1 MKSLC
6 FNMKKIFFIHKFT
19 LILILV
25 LAFITSIA
33 QNKNFAYEISGKLN
47 GYKDTVCYL
56 GYHYGDKQYIK
67 DTTRIDSK
75 GQFSFKGKEK
85 LDGGIYLIVSPE
97 KRYFEIIVPSD
108 NQMITFE
115 TDSADF
121 VMKMKVKNSPEN
133 ELFYQYLQFINPLG
147 KEVEKLKSEL
157 EAAKDDTLKAKTI
170 KDKIADI
177 DKRVVNYKKEVI
189 AKHPKT
195 FVANMFRAMQDIE
208 VPDAPIKADGSIDS
222 TFKYFYYK
230 EHFWDNIDFSDDKI
244 IRSPIYH
251 AKLKQFFET
260 VVVQIP
266 DSINKEA
273 DKLIAKARANK
284 EIFKYT
290 VWFITNTFEKS
301 KIMGMDAVFV
311 HMGKNYYMKG
321 EAYWV
326 DSTTL
331 AKITE
336 RVQKTEPNLIGK
348 IAPEL
353 KVKDSLMRDV
363 YLSKIKADYTIIY
376 FFAPSCGHCKKV
388 TPVMMDVY
396 KRVKPQNVEV
406 LAVCTEYDWEDW
418 KKYLQETK
426 PEWINTIDITNT
438 SNFRNNYDIYST
450 PVIYLLD
457 KDKKIIAKRIGAE
470 QIEEIIE
477 KDIERKKKM

>member
-1 MKSLC
+1 MKQAFVCIKHALKFTNIIFLIS
-6 FNMKKIFFIHKFT
+6 IFFNVTTILAQHKS
-19 LILILV
+19 V
-25 LAFITSIA
+25 G
-33 QNKNFAYEISGKLN
+33 YEISGSIK

-75 GQFSFKGKEK
+75 GQFTFKGKEK
-85 LDGGIYLIVSPE
+85 LDGGIYLIVTPE
-97 KRYFEIIVPSD
+97 KRYFEIIVTSD
-108 NQMITFE
+108 NQTFSFE
-115 TDSADF
+115 TDSVDF
-121 VMKMKVKNSPEN
+121 VMKMKIKNSPEN
-133 ELFYQYLQFINPLG
+133 ELFYQYLQYINPLG
-147 KEVEKLKSEL
+147 KEVETLRAEL
-157 EAAKDDTLKAKTI
+157 EAAKDDSLKTKSI

-177 DKRVVNYKKEVI
+177 DKKVVNYKKEVI

-195 FVANMFRAMQDIE
+195 FVASMFRAMQEID
-208 VPDAPIKADGSIDS
+208 VPEPPVKPDGSIDS

-230 EHFWDNIDFSDDKI
+230 DHFWDNIDFSDDKI

-321 EAYWV
+321 EAFWV

-376 FFAPSCGHCKKV
+376 FYAPSCGHCKKV
-388 TPVMMDVY
+388 TPVMMEVY
-396 KRVKPQNVEV
+396 KRVKPKNVEV
-406 LAVCTEYDWEDW
+406 LAVCTEYDWDDW

-426 PEWINTIDITNT
+426 SDWINTIDITNT

-477 KDIERKKKM
+477 KDIERKKKT

>member
-1 MKSLC
+1 MKNSNI
-6 FNMKKIFFIHKFT
+6 NMKQKIGLNKIYIFLSFIV
-19 LILILV
+19 ILNN
-25 LAFITSIA
+25 AFS
-33 QNKNFAYEISGKLN
+33 QSKNGYNISGILK
-47 GYKDTVCYL
+47 GYKDTICFL

-75 GQFSFKGKEK
+75 GQFVFKGSEK

-108 NQMITFE
+108 NQNISFE
-115 TDSADF
+115 TDSLDF
-121 VMKMKVKNSPEN
+121 VMKMKIKNSPEN
-133 ELFYQYLQFINPLG
+133 EIFYQYLQYINPLA
-147 KEVEKLKSEL
+147 KEVEKLKAEL
-157 EAAKDDTLKAKTI
+157 ESVKDDSI
-170 KDKIADI
+170 KSKPIKERIAAI
-177 DKRVVNYKKEVI
+177 DKAVVDYKKDVI

-195 FVANMFRAMQDIE
+195 FVASMFRAMQEIE
-208 VPDAPIKADGSIDS
+208 VPEPPVKPDRTIDS

-230 EHFWDNIDFSDDKI
+230 EHFFDNIDFSDDKI

-251 AKLKQFFET
+251 AKLKQFFEN

-290 VWFITNTFEKS
+290 VWFITNTFERS

-321 EAYWV
+321 EAFWV

-353 KVKDSLMRDV
+353 RLKDSLMRDV

-388 TPVMMDVY
+388 TPVMMEVY
-396 KRVKPQNVEV
+396 KKVKPKNVEV

-418 KKYLQETK
+418 KKYLQEIK
-426 PEWINTIDITNT
+426 SEWINTIDITNT

-470 QIEEIIE
+470 QIEEIID
-477 KDIERKKKM
+477 KDIERRKKS

>member
-1 MKSLC
+1 
-6 FNMKKIFFIHKFT
+6 MKKQL
-19 LILILV
+19 LIAVFSVFSSLL
-25 LAFITSIA
+25 IA
-33 QNKNFAYEISGKLN
+33 QTSGKAAYTISGTLK

-67 DTTRIDSK
+67 DTTKIDSK
-75 GQFSFKGKEK
+75 GNFTFKGNEK

-108 NQMITFE
+108 NQNISFE

-121 VMKMKVKNSPEN
+121 VMKMKVKNSTEN
-133 ELFYQYLQFINPLG
+133 ELFYQYLQYINPKG
-147 KEVEKLKSEL
+147 REAEMLKSEL
-157 EAAKDDTLKAKTI
+157 EIVKEDSVKSKSVKDRISALD
-170 KDKIADI
+170 KD
-177 DKRVVNYKKEVI
+177 VVAYKKDFIE
-189 AKHPKT
+189 KHPKT
-195 FVANMFRAMQDIE
+195 FVASMFKAMQEID
-208 VPDAPIKADGSIDS
+208 VPEAPLKADGSIDS

-230 EHFWDNIDFSDDKI
+230 DHFFDNIDFTDDKL

-266 DSINKEA
+266 DSINREA
-273 DKLIAKARANK
+273 DKLIEKARANK
-284 EIFKYT
+284 EMFKYT

-321 EAYWV
+321 QAYWI

-363 YLSKIKADYTIIY
+363 YLSKIKAEYTIIY
-376 FFAPSCGHCKKV
+376 FYAPTCGHCKKV
-388 TPVMMDVY
+388 TPVMMEMY
-396 KRVKPQNVEV
+396 KKMKAKSVEV
-406 LAVCTEYDWEDW
+406 LALCTEYDWEEW
-418 KKYLQETK
+418 KKYLQENK
-426 PEWINTIDITNT
+426 PQWINTIDITNT

-470 QIEEIIE
+470 QIEDIIE
-477 KDIERKKKM
+477 KDIERKRKNNN

>member
-1 MKSLC
+1 MKQKSKKYRIYLLFSL
-6 FNMKKIFFIHKFT
+6 
-19 LILILV
+19 L
-25 LAFITSIA
+25 FITKGISA
-33 QNKNFAYEISGKLN
+33 QVKNGYTISGVLK

-67 DTTRIDSK
+67 DTTSIDSK
-75 GQFSFKGKEK
+75 GSFVFKGKDK
-85 LDGGIYLIVSPE
+85 LDGGIYLIISPE

-108 NQMITFE
+108 NQIISFE
-115 TDSADF
+115 TDSSDF
-121 VMKMKVKNSPEN
+121 VMKMKIKNSPEN
-133 ELFYQYLQFINPLG
+133 ELFYQYLQYINPLG
-147 KEVEKLKSEL
+147 KEVEKLRAEL
-157 EAAKDDTLKAKTI
+157 DAVKDDSIKTKQI
-170 KDKIADI
+170 KDKISAI
-177 DKRVVNYKKEVI
+177 DKAVVDYKKGVI
-189 AKHPKT
+189 EKHPNT
-195 FVANMFRAMQDIE
+195 FVASMFRAMQEIE
-208 VPDAPIKADGSIDS
+208 VPEPPLKADGTIDS

-230 EHFWDNIDFSDDKI
+230 NHYWDNVDFTDDKI
-244 IRSPIYH
+244 IRTPIYH

-273 DKLIAKARANK
+273 DILIAKARANK

-321 EAYWV
+321 DAFWV

-353 KVKDSLMRDV
+353 KLKDSLMRDV
-363 YLSKIKADYTIIY
+363 YLSKIKADYTVIY
-376 FFAPSCGHCKKV
+376 FFAPTCGHCKKT
-388 TPVMMDVY
+388 TPVMMETY
-396 KRVKPQNVEV
+396 KKLKPKNVEV

-418 KKYLQETK
+418 KKYLQENK

-450 PVIYLLD
+450 PVIYVLD
-457 KDKKIIAKRIGAE
+457 KDKKIIAKRIGVE
-470 QIEEIIE
+470 QIEDVIE
-477 KDIERKKKM
+477 KDIERKKKS

>member
-1 MKSLC
+1 
-6 FNMKKIFFIHKFT
+6 
-19 LILILV
+19 
-25 LAFITSIA
+25 
-33 QNKNFAYEISGKLN
+33 
-47 GYKDTVCYL
+47 
-56 GYHYGDKQYIK
+56 
-67 DTTRIDSK
+67 
-75 GQFSFKGKEK
+75 
-85 LDGGIYLIVSPE
+85 
-97 KRYFEIIVPSD
+97 
-108 NQMITFE
+108 
-115 TDSADF
+115 
-121 VMKMKVKNSPEN
+121 
-133 ELFYQYLQFINPLG
+133 LG
-147 KEVEKLKSEL
+147 KEVEKLRAEL
-157 EAAKDDTLKAKTI
+157 DAVKDDSTKSKPI
-170 KDKIADI
+170 KEKISGI
-177 DKRVVNYKKEVI
+177 DKAVVDYKKDVI
-189 AKHPKT
+189 AKHSKT
-195 FVANMFRAMQDIE
+195 FVATMFRAMQEIE
-208 VPDAPIKADGSIDS
+208 VPEAPVKADGSVDS

-230 EHFWDNIDFSDDKI
+230 NHFWDNIDFSDDKI

-273 DKLIAKARANK
+273 DILIAKARANK

-321 EAYWV
+321 DAFWV

-336 RVQKTEPNLIGK
+336 RVQKTEPNLIGR

-363 YLSKIKADYTIIY
+363 YLSKIKAEYTVIY
-376 FFAPSCGHCKKV
+376 FYAPTCGHCKKV
-388 TPVMMDVY
+388 TPVMMETY
-396 KRVKPQNVEV
+396 KKLKPKNIEV
-406 LAVCTEYDWEDW
+406 LAVCTEYDWEEW
-418 KKYLQETK
+418 KKYLQENK
-426 PEWINTIDITNT
+426 PEWINAIDITNT

-450 PVIYLLD
+450 PVIYVLD

-470 QIEEIIE
+470 QIEDIIE